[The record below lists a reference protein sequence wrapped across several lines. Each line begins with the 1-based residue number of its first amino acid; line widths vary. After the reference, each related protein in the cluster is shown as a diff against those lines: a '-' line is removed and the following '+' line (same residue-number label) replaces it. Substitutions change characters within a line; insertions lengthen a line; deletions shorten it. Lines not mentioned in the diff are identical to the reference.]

1 MKRKWVTYSHYEV
14 KNMKPI
20 FAAMLIAVLF
30 VGCSKND
37 PVSSDSSASSSSQAA
52 FSAATMYKTAGD
64 STTTA
69 DNTVCTHDSLRNVH
83 MLDSIK
89 TYLTLSDEQYSLLQ
103 TIGDTLYAQL
113 KAIHSL
119 VKSHAISCDSS
130 RVLVDAA
137 RAQFVASVQA
147 ILTTDQQRLFT
158 TWLSLYWSQVG
169 TGGGPGG
176 RHGIP
181 GGNGGMESN
190 DSLRSVQMLDSLKT
204 YLSLTDAQYTLLLA
218 IRDTLTTRISAIQ
231 AQALS
236 QQITIDSIR
245 VLMDNAKAEFIASV
259 NAILTTDQAT
269 LFSTWLTLYWEQ
281 PKGMGHGGGR
291 GHHGGMH

>member
-1 MKRKWVTYSHYEV
+1 
-14 KNMKPI
+14 MKPI

-52 FSAATMYKTAGD
+52 FSAASMYKTAGD
-64 STTTA
+64 STVTA
-69 DNTVCTHDSLRNVH
+69 DSSVCPHDSLRNVH

-89 TYLTLSDEQYSLLQ
+89 TYLTLSDDQYVLLR

-113 KAIHSL
+113 KAIRSL
-119 VKSHAISCDSS
+119 VKNHQISCDSS

-137 RAQFVASVQA
+137 RAQFVASVNA
-147 ILTTDQQRLFT
+147 ILTTDQQALFT
-158 TWLSLYWSQVG
+158 TWLSLYWSKVG
-169 TGGGPGG
+169 MGGGPGG
-176 RHGIP
+176 RHGVP
-181 GGNGGMESN
+181 GGNGGIESN
-190 DSLRSVQMLDSLKT
+190 DSLRSMQMLDSLKT
-204 YLSLTDAQYTLLLA
+204 YLSLTDEQFTLLVA
-218 IRDTLTTRISAIQ
+218 IRDTLTSQISAIQ
-231 AQALS
+231 TQAIS

-245 VLMDNAKAEFIASV
+245 VLMDNAKAQFVASV
-259 NAILTTDQAT
+259 NAILTTDQAAK
-269 LFSTWLTLYWEQ
+269 FSAWLTLYWEQ